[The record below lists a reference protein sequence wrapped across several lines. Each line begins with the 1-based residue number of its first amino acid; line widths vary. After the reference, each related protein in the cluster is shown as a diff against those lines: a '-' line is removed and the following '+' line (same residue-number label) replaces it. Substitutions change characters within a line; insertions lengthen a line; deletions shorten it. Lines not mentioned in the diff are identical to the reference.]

1 MIGREQVDLRR
12 ALEGGKD
19 SAVGRIPLD
28 PDKVALQVA
37 ARHVRNL
44 LLLAGGRIDVPDL
57 IEDEERDVKPVLAV
71 RGDALRHPRRIA
83 HVVECDDSPSS
94 TTRYVSATTRW
105 PRSELVVLPAPVGHR
120 HPTLDDLPPWL
131 REMEKL
137 GTQASPTQDPGQRR
151 SPPDDGVPRICEP
164 C

>member
-1 MIGREQVDLRR
+1 MISREQADLRR

-19 SAVGRIPLD
+19 SAVGGIPLD

-94 TTRYVSATTRW
+94 TTRYALRGQLPRRPREQSA
-105 PRSELVVLPAPVGHR
+105 
-120 HPTLDDLPPWL
+120 
-131 REMEKL
+131 
-137 GTQASPTQDPGQRR
+137 
-151 SPPDDGVPRICEP
+151 
-164 C
+164 